1 MVIFIWLLCTSVSQS
16 TFMYIRSCLICSSL
30 DQSDH
35 GLFTKCIQCPEQ
47 CLASSKH
54 SIICC
59 EIGQNYFCREA
70 AGDSYEAGRCIPSP
84 GEKSR
89 SGYTSLCLMVAR
101 MSSQEIRRSPLW
113 EDAKYIRYI
122 LSNVSLPIP
131 SAHGVRENEMR
142 WEVLKLHE
150 IFKISM
156 RILGDSIL
164 DYCKLD
170 GPIIFFQGKKHG
182 TVLNQTFYVSALFYQ
197 FYIKWS
203 V

>member
-1 MVIFIWLLCTSVSQS
+1 
-16 TFMYIRSCLICSSL
+16 MYISSCLICSSH
-30 DQSDH
+30 DQIDH
-35 GLFTKCIQCPEQ
+35 GLFTKCIQCPKQ
-47 CLASSKH
+47 CLASSKD

-70 AGDSYEAGRCIPSP
+70 TRDRYEAGECILSP
-84 GEKSR
+84 EKTPR
-89 SGYTSLCLMVAR
+89 SGYTSFCLIVAR
-101 MSSQEIRRSPLW
+101 MSSQEIRSLW

-122 LSNVSLPIP
+122 LSNVSLLTP

-142 WEVLKLHE
+142 WEVKLKLHE

-170 GPIIFFQGKKHG
+170 GLDGPINIFFLKER
-182 TVLNQTFYVSALFYQ
+182 NMEMC
-197 FYIKWS
+197 
-203 V
+203 